1 MKFTSVWNSKA
12 GGQSPRGPGGRLA
25 LAAPG
30 LQSCGSWGRE
40 GGSPWFPQPSPWGF
54 PRLSPSFSSEAE
66 AVGRMAGEPWT
77 PWPRTARWSVWLE
90 SRSLPPRPT
99 EQGVLGSSRNTRG
112 SCQLQGLRML
122 HLSWPDLGVHAAS
135 HPFHGLCRATQQVSH
150 AFTQLRG
157 EKVEKEEQC
166 LSRVLSH

>member
-1 MKFTSVWNSKA
+1 
-12 GGQSPRGPGGRLA
+12 
-25 LAAPG
+25 
-30 LQSCGSWGRE
+30 
-40 GGSPWFPQPSPWGF
+40 
-54 PRLSPSFSSEAE
+54 
-66 AVGRMAGEPWT
+66 MAGEPWT